1 MHALISLIERF
12 RRDRRG
18 NIAVIFAI
26 ALLPMLSAIGCAT
39 DYSLAARM
47 KAKMQSAADA
57 AAVASISQNSTGY
70 LAATQMTSNGP
81 VTVAQTDATNM
92 FNGNLASS
100 GYANLKVTSTVTKTG
115 STLTS
120 NVAFSADVPTV
131 FMQVAGFSKLSISG
145 NSTA

>member
-1 MHALISLIERF
+1 MHALLFLIRRF
-12 RRDRRG
+12 RRDQRG

-70 LAATQMTSNGP
+70 LAATQMTSNGS
-81 VTVAQTDATNM
+81 VSVAQTDATNM

-100 GYANLKVTSTVTKTG
+100 GYTNLIVTSTVTKTG

-120 NVAFSADVPTV
+120 NVQFSPHVPTV
-131 FMQVAGFSKLSISG
+131 VTPRARCSDLP
-145 NSTA
+145 